1 VGAGVVG
8 ALTAAGGPKMD
19 RHAVQVLAARL
30 AEALLRR
37 TTEALLKVGGD
48 IRCFAGSRAAVGF
61 QQAAA
66 GLLALAA
73 RTAPWL
79 SPDGLAR
86 RQARVCP
93 SSWAAHGT
101 ATDRSNPGSESAADA
116 PFGDCSQAATER
128 LEAAGAADEAAR
140 LVASYPKVLQRP
152 DGPAAIDLRC
162 AGSADAGGAVTKD
175 AAAAALAAGV
185 TAFGSGSHPGT
196 PRANSAAAV
205 PRPAAGADS
214 PPELVIGMSP
224 FSPIAA
230 AAASSHG
237 RSVWLLLP
245 GLLGRLEGDA
255 AQVPE
260 AQKKP
265 HWRLRHFTCSSNDL
279 LVASEGM
286 L

>member
-1 VGAGVVG
+1 MVG

-128 LEAAGAADEAAR
+128 LKAAGAADEAAR

-162 AGSADAGGAVTKD
+162 AGSADA
-175 AAAAALAAGV
+175 AAAAWAAGV
-185 TAFGSGSHPGT
+185 AAFGSGCHPGT

-237 RSVWLLLP
+237 GPVWLLLP

-255 AQVPE
+255 AQVSE